1 MRNLVNFIL
10 KNVYW
15 LLFVLLTSFSFY
27 LFIHNSEFQRSKYL
41 SVFQEMA
48 GRVYLVSNSVE
59 SYMSL
64 KTINSD
70 LMRRIAV
77 LEQEMRD
84 YKKEVE
90 ILSEQVF
97 PMDVHKYENIY
108 SNVFSFIPAQVVNN
122 QINRI
127 GNNYITLNKG
137 TLAGLKEDM
146 GVLSPNGI
154 VGVVMSVSLHFS
166 RVIPILNPKYQP
178 SCKIKGTDYFGTLSW
193 DGKDSRY
200 ISLKELPQHAAFNIG
215 DTIVTSG
222 FSTIFPEGVL
232 VGTVEDTFKKKGENY
247 NSLKVKL
254 FTNFGAL
261 SEVLVVVNALKEE
274 QLSIEKEESD
284 E

>member
-10 KNVYW
+10 KNIYW
-15 LLFVLLTSFSFY
+15 LLFSLLALFSFY
-27 LFIHNSEFQRSKYL
+27 LLIHSNEFQRSKYL
-41 SVFQEMA
+41 SVFQEIA
-48 GRVYLVSNSVE
+48 GKVYLVSNSVE
-59 SYMSL
+59 SYMNL

-70 LMRRIAV
+70 LIQRIAV
-77 LEQEMRD
+77 LEQEVKD

-97 PMDVHKYENIY
+97 PMDVHKYESVY
-108 SNVFSFIPAQVVNN
+108 SNTFSFIPAQVVNN
-122 QINRI
+122 QISRM

-154 VGVVMSVSLHFS
+154 VGVVISVSTHFS
-166 RVIPILNPKYQP
+166 KVIPILNPNYQP
-178 SCKIKGTDYFGTLSW
+178 SCKIKGSDYFGTLSW

-200 ISLKELPQHAAFNIG
+200 ISLKELPQHADFNIG

-254 FTNFGAL
+254 FTNFSAL
-261 SEVLVVVNALKEE
+261 SEVLVVVNALKDE
-274 QLSIEKEESD
+274 QLGIEKGESD

>member
-1 MRNLVNFIL
+1 MLF
-10 KNVYW
+10 
-15 LLFVLLTSFSFY
+15 FVLTFFSLF
-27 LFIHNSEFQRSKYL
+27 LFIRNNEFQRSKYL
-41 SVFQEMA
+41 SVCQEIA
-48 GRVYLVSNSVE
+48 GRVFLVSNSVE
-59 SYMSL
+59 SYVNL

-70 LMRRIAV
+70 LIRQIAV

-84 YKKEVE
+84 SKKKVE
-90 ILSEQVF
+90 TLSELVF
-97 PMDVHKYENIY
+97 PLDVHGYERIY
-108 SNVFSFIPAQVVNN
+108 PNAFSFIPAKVVNN
-122 QINRI
+122 QIARMD
-127 GNNYITLNKG
+127 NNYITVNKG
-137 TLAGLKEDM
+137 TLAGVKEDM

-154 VGVVMSVSLHFS
+154 VGVVISVSPHFS
-166 RVIPILNPKYQP
+166 KIIPILNPKYQP
-178 SCKIKGTDYFGTLSW
+178 SCKIKGTGYFGNLLW

-222 FSTIFPEGVL
+222 YSTVFPEGMP

-261 SEVLVVVNALKEE
+261 SEVLVVVNALKDE
-274 QLSIEKEESD
+274 QLNIEKGEND